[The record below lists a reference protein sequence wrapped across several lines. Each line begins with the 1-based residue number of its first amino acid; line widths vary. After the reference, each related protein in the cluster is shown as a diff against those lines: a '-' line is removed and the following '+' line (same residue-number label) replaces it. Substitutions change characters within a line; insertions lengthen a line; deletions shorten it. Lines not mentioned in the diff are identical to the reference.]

1 MAVRKIWTVRTV
13 DKVAIVNGAPS
24 GIGRATAQLLTKE
37 GVRIASFK
45 NELKSKRNI
54 LRNYFQ

>member
-1 MAVRKIWTVRTV
+1 MGWRYVRYGQLDLTVKLRL
-13 DKVAIVNGAPS
+13 S
-24 GIGRATAQLLTKE
+24 CRATAQLLTKE

-45 NELKSKRNI
+45 NELKSQRNI